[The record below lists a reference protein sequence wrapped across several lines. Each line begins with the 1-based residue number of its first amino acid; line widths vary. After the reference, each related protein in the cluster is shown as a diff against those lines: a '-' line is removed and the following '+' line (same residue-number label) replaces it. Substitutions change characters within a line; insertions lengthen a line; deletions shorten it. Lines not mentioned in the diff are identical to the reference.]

1 MPDASRTALSAP
13 AAPAE
18 VVRLPS
24 LAMLGTG
31 SMNGAILGGLLQPGV
46 EVDGDVRVTTR
57 SAASAAAL
65 AERDGVAAS
74 SVEEDADA
82 NRRAVRGARV
92 VVVGVKPHM
101 VPDLLREIAGDLDP
115 GALVISVA
123 AGVTI
128 ATFESLLPERVAVL
142 RSMPNTPSLVGRGV
156 TGLAAG
162 TRSTP
167 EDLALARVVFATVGD
182 VVEVP
187 EERID
192 ALSTIS
198 GSGPAYV
205 FLLIEELTRTAEAK
219 GFTPDEARVLV
230 QGTFRGAVELLAASD
245 DEPAELR
252 RRVTSPKGTTE
263 RAVEVLQAADLSGL
277 FDRATDAALARARE
291 LAAG

>member
-1 MPDASRTALSAP
+1 MPDASRPAP
-13 AAPAE
+13 SVPAE

-65 AERDGVAAS
+65 AARDGVAAS

-167 EDLALARVVFATVGD
+167 EDLALARAVFATVGD

-219 GFTPDEARVLV
+219 GFSPDEARVLV

-245 DEPAELR
+245 AEPAELR
-252 RRVTSPKGTTE
+252 RRVTSPQGTTE
-263 RAVEVLQAADLSGL
+263 RAVEVLQAADLSSL